1 MMLVITYDVNTA
13 DAGGEKRLRKVAS
26 ICEKYGI
33 RVQNS
38 VFEVLVDAAQLVV
51 LKEKLEQTIDAEH
64 DSVRFYRMGN
74 SWENKVE
81 VMGKRPVVETGK
93 ALIL

>member
-1 MMLVITYDVNTA
+1 MMMVVTYDVNTA
-13 DAGGEKRLRKVAS
+13 SAGGEKRLRKVAR

-38 VFEVLVDAAQLVV
+38 VFEIMLDASQLVV
-51 LKEKLEQTIDAEH
+51 LKDSLEKVIDLEN

-74 SWENKVE
+74 TWEQKVE
-81 VMGKRPVVETGK
+81 TMGKIPLIQTGK

>member
-1 MMLVITYDVNTA
+1 MMMVVTYDVNTA
-13 DAGGEKRLRKVAS
+13 SAGGEKRLRKVAR

-38 VFEVLVDAAQLVV
+38 VFEIMLDASQFVV
-51 LKEKLEQTIDAEH
+51 LKDSLEKVIDLEN

-74 SWENKVE
+74 TWEQKVE
-81 VMGKRPVVETGK
+81 TMGKIPLIQTGK

>member
-1 MMLVITYDVNTA
+1 MMMVVTYDVNTA
-13 DAGGEKRLRKVAS
+13 GSGGEKRLRKVAR

-38 VFEVLVDAAQLVV
+38 VFEIMVDTSQLVV
-51 LKEKLEQTIDAEH
+51 LKDSLEKVIDLEN

-74 SWENKVE
+74 TWEQKVE
-81 VMGKRPVVETGK
+81 TMGKTPLIQTGK

>member
-1 MMLVITYDVNTA
+1 MMMVVTYDVNTA
-13 DAGGEKRLRKVAS
+13 NPGGEKRLRKVAR

-38 VFEVLVDAAQLVV
+38 VFEIMLDAAQFVA
-51 LKEKLEQTIDAEH
+51 LKASLEKAIDLEN

-74 SWENKVE
+74 TWEQKVE
-81 VMGKRPVVETGK
+81 TMGKVPLVQTGK

>member
-1 MMLVITYDVNTA
+1 MMMVVTYDVNTA
-13 DAGGEKRLRKVAS
+13 SSGGEKRLRKVAR

-38 VFEVLVDAAQLVV
+38 VFEIMLDASQLVV
-51 LKEKLEQTIDAEH
+51 LKDALGKVIDLEN

-74 SWENKVE
+74 TWEQKVE
-81 VMGKRPVVETGK
+81 TMGKTPLIQTGK

>member
-1 MMLVITYDVNTA
+1 MMMVVTYDVNTA
-13 DAGGEKRLRKVAS
+13 STGGEKRLRKVAR

-38 VFEVLVDAAQLVV
+38 VFEIMLDANQLVV
-51 LKEKLEQTIDAEH
+51 LKDSLEKVIDLEN

-74 SWENKVE
+74 TWEQKVE
-81 VMGKRPVVETGK
+81 TMGKTPLIQTGK

>member
-1 MMLVITYDVNTA
+1 MMMVVTYDVNTA
-13 DAGGEKRLRKVAS
+13 NPGGEKRLRKVAR

-38 VFEVLVDAAQLVV
+38 VFEIMLDAAQFVV
-51 LKEKLEQTIDAEH
+51 LKASIEKAIDLEN

-74 SWENKVE
+74 TWEQKVE
-81 VMGKRPVVETGK
+81 TMGKVPLVQTGK